1 MSHVDLK
8 VVLLGKEYGGKTSL
22 VERYLYDRF
31 DAATPYQNTIGAAYG
46 AKQIAVRN
54 RRITLGIWDTAGSER
69 YEAMSRI
76 YYRGA
81 GAAIVCF
88 DLTDRESYQKAK
100 FWVSELRNH
109 EEKCQIFLCGT
120 KNDLI
125 KEEGRYRAISYHDVL
140 DYAEEIGAKMF
151 ETSSKTGEGIAELFC
166 QIAKDYLEVMSAP
179 RNKPGGN
186 FRLEE
191 QSSQGGGCC

>member
-1 MSHVDLK
+1 MVRSRSPYVI
-8 VVLLGKEYGGKTSL
+8 GGSPLESGGST
-22 VERYLYDRF
+22 VM
-31 DAATPYQNTIGAAYG
+31 
-46 AKQIAVRN
+46 AVFLIN
-54 RRITLGIWDTAGSER
+54 QDTAGSER

-100 FWVSELRNH
+100 FWVNELRKH

-125 KEEGRYRAISYHDVL
+125 KEEGKYRAINHHDVL
-140 DYAEEIGAKMF
+140 DYADEIGAKMF

-166 QIAKDYLEVMSAP
+166 QIAKDHIETMSTS
-179 RNKPGGN
+179 RNKRERPAHW
-186 FRLEE
+186 FDHASHRKLKKC
-191 QSSQGGGCC
+191 GCYN